1 MAIET
6 NDIASSAGIIWSTL
20 LTIVVSVM
28 GYFAKKRDDKL
39 DSHDVAIDAQEKAR
53 SALELKIA
61 ENYAT
66 KPTVM
71 ALFQEATTQTKE
83 AVARVEK
90 SIDTTNITVSK
101 VDTKIDGVTKSISDF
116 QTVVMTELSK
126 KT

>member
-1 MAIET
+1 MTEDTTYISNGTITAFG
-6 NDIASSAGIIWSTL
+6 AVWSV
-20 LTIVVSVM
+20 IVTAVLGFMS
-28 GYFAKKRDDKL
+28 YFAKKRDG
-39 DSHDVAIDAQEKAR
+39 AIDANDKAIT
-53 SALELKIA
+53 ALELKVA

-90 SIDTTNITVSK
+90 SIDTTNLSVGK
-101 VDTKIDGVTKSISDF
+101 LAEKIDKVVESIGSM
-116 QTVVMTELSK
+116 QTNVMKELSK